1 MCNPW
6 VPIPFGAEVSFDLPP
21 ASHWRLCAAP
31 WQPSLGGCK
40 NGFSVVEINWV
51 GEGGRTVAPLY
62 RAATMGWSVVLRPS
76 PCAMHTSAWKG
87 DSANLAKDSSA
98 IHRRLLASWRRT
110 YPDRGKKPPLHV
122 KMGAEKK
129 DGPSQWRNRL
139 PYLRGRGWSVVFRP
153 FFGPSERGEKMT
165 KRITLLIV
173 ALLLALSMSFGLAG
187 GAFAA
192 KSTTFEKGVCLTKAG
207 KGGGSGEI
215 KEQHH
220 AQCHSQGSDL

>member
-76 PCAMHTSAWKG
+76 PCAIHTSAWKG

-98 IHRRLLASWRRT
+98 IHRRLLASWHRT
-110 YPDRGKKPPLHV
+110 YPDRGKKPPPCEDGRREEGRAEPVAQPAILP
-122 KMGAEKK
+122 KRMG
-129 DGPSQWRNRL
+129 
-139 PYLRGRGWSVVFRP
+139 VVGSFSA